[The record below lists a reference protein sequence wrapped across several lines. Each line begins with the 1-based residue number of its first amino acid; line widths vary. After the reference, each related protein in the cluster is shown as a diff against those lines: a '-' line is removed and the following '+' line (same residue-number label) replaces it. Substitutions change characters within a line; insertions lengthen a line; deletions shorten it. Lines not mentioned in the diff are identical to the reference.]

1 MDTNVWQ
8 GTIRRV
14 LIIKF
19 GAIGDVVM
27 AIPAA
32 YALHLAGAE
41 VDWVCGAAVAPLLSC
56 YPWIRAIVV
65 DDRAILKGSAT
76 ERVRGLFGLWRA
88 IGWAKYDLCATLYY
102 DSRYRIVMLPVRARR
117 KLILSQTDRDRMLL
131 AGRHHTDE
139 YARILL
145 GLKDGERPVGLAP
158 VRAERLPPSPLT
170 RTEGRSRVVLAPAGA
185 RNMMRDDALRR
196 WPVESY
202 VALASVLLER
212 GVEVV
217 LAGGPGDVWAVSA
230 FAGLAVTDMIGK
242 LTLPEMLALLDDS
255 DVIVTHDT
263 GPLHLAGVTGV
274 GIVSIFGPTDPR
286 GRLPQRANTVAL
298 WGGEGFACRPCYD
311 GRDYAPC
318 LHNGCVRQVSVE
330 MVVREVEMV
339 MEQRRSGQPMPP
351 RVVTPMSTV
360 VAKL

>member
-1 MDTNVWQ
+1 
-8 GTIRRV
+8 
-14 LIIKF
+14 
-19 GAIGDVVM
+19 
-27 AIPAA
+27 
-32 YALHLAGAE
+32 
-41 VDWVCGAAVAPLLSC
+41 VAPLLNC

-76 ERVRGLFGLWRA
+76 ERLRGLFQLWRA
-88 IGWAKYDLCATLYY
+88 VRWAKYDLCATLYY
-102 DSRYRIVMLPVRARR
+102 DARYRAVMLPIRARR
-117 KLILSQTDRDRMLL
+117 KIILSQSDRSKRML

-158 VRAERLPPSPLT
+158 VRAELLPKSPLV
-170 RTEGRSRVVLAPAGA
+170 RTAGKARVVLAPAGA

-196 WPVESY
+196 WPIENY
-202 VALASVLLER
+202 VALASSLLQR
-212 GVEVV
+212 GMEVV
-217 LAGGPGDVWAVSA
+217 LAGGPDDAWAVSS
-230 FAGLAVTDMIGK
+230 FAGLAVTDLVGK

-318 LHNGCVRQVSVE
+318 LHNGCVRQVSAE
-330 MVVREVEMV
+330 MVVREVERV
-339 MEQRRSGQPMPP
+339 MEQRRLNLPMPP

-360 VAKL
+360 VANL